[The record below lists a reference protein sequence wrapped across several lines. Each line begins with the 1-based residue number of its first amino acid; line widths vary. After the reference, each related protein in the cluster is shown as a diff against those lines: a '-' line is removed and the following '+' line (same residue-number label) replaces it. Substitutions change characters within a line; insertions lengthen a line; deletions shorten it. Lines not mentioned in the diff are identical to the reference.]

1 MIQINL
7 VPEVKLDLIKAQRH
21 RRMIISGVTI
31 AIIAA
36 VSITAL
42 LGIYVFAIQKLQI
55 KSGAKSITDSHRK
68 FIEIEDINK
77 SVTIANQIANIDK
90 THESKNMTSRIFDV
104 LAVASSKGT
113 DNSVSATTIDLD
125 TERKTITITGQTDV
139 LGFEAADVFR
149 KNMEAM
155 KVYYVPMNQDGT
167 YNKSD
172 TTGEEFI
179 LASEVNLSDLS
190 LGRNGAD
197 GQQRVT
203 FKLSIVYDDRLFS
216 SQIHILKIQGLNK
229 GNVTDSYSGLPQSLF
244 SSDDSSS
251 QADVKDEN

>member
-7 VPEVKLDLIKAQRH
+7 VPEVKLNLIKAQRH

-31 AIIAA
+31 AIAAA
-36 VSITAL
+36 VAITVL
-42 LGIYVFAIQKLQI
+42 LGIYVFLIQKIQVE
-55 KSGAKSITDSHRK
+55 SGAEAITKSHRT
-68 FIEIEDINK
+68 FIEIPDVNK
-77 SVTIANQIANIDK
+77 SVTIANQIDNIDT
-90 THESKNMTSRIFDV
+90 THENKNMTSRIFDV

-113 DNSVSATTIDLD
+113 DNSVSATTIDVD
-125 TERKTITITGQTDV
+125 TLQKTITITGQTDV
-139 LGFEAADVFR
+139 RGFEAADVFR

-155 KVYYVPMNQDGT
+155 EVYYVPMNQDGT

-172 TTGEEFI
+172 TSQEPFL

-203 FKLSIVYDDRLFS
+203 FKLSVIYDDLLFS
-216 SQIHILKIQGLNK
+216 PQIHILKIKGLGK

-244 SSDDSSS
+244 TSDDSS
-251 QADVKDEN
+251 QVDAKDEN